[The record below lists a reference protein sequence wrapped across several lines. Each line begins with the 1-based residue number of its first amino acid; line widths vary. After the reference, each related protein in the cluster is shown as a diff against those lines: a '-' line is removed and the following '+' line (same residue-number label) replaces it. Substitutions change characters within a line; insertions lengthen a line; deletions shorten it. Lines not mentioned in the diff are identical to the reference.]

1 MHSENSALIRVEH
14 DTYEEAFRA
23 AAEEAATTM
32 ATIASTVL
40 YCQGNRSYLTTAF
53 PLRYVSERVRI
64 DTLARG
70 GNADEH
76 YNRPLIPEHHRAIT
90 AYLTTQDD
98 YVLPPL
104 SLCVQDPLRCH
115 IPRSASAVKLGVV
128 VLPTSIVYN
137 ITDGQHRVKALRDA
151 LSQKEELG
159 EDGIGVTIVIEDDME
174 KIHQLFFD
182 CAQTKPVPQS
192 LLTAYDKRDPLARLV
207 RDVHEQVAVFSGR
220 IEQISKTVG
229 KSSINVFTL
238 NQLRLGIAEI
248 LTGDATQATVSLRKD
263 MAKML
268 GSEQAE
274 EEHRRYVVEFFNSF
288 SLANHEW
295 SELLGAGDPALG
307 AVDTN
312 ALRHKFVHFT
322 GTGLTILGRIA
333 FFLRN
338 YPSPERER
346 LIEALARQVDWSR
359 GANLWQGNVVV
370 SERMSGQRAAVETAV
385 MNVKHQLGIPLTS
398 QEQKRAAQRVLK

>member
-1 MHSENSALIRVEH
+1 M
-14 DTYEEAFRA
+14 
-23 AAEEAATTM
+23 
-32 ATIASTVL
+32 
-40 YCQGNRSYLTTAF
+40 
-53 PLRYVSERVRI
+53 
-64 DTLARG
+64 
-70 GNADEH
+70 
-76 YNRPLIPEHHRAIT
+76 
-90 AYLTTQDD
+90 
-98 YVLPPL
+98 
-104 SLCVQDPLRCH
+104 
-115 IPRSASAVKLGVV
+115 
-128 VLPTSIVYN
+128 
-137 ITDGQHRVKALRDA
+137 KALRDA

-159 EDGIGVTIVIEDDME
+159 EDGIGVTIVIEDDMG

-385 MNVKHQLGIPLTS
+385 IDVKHQLGIPLTS